1 MTDIELIDQIIHNAT
16 QPLYDKIM
24 EHEKTIL
31 SLSRIATEYSKSYP
45 KDYQII
51 SEFLNNKRSSLLTR
65 PFFILLDHY

>member
-1 MTDIELIDQIIHNAT
+1 MKDAELIEQIIYNAT

-31 SLSRIATEYSKSYP
+31 SLSRIATEYSESYP

-51 SEFLNNKRSSLLTR
+51 SEFLNNRKS
-65 PFFILLDHY
+65 

>member
-1 MTDIELIDQIIHNAT
+1 MTDIELIDQIIHNAA

-31 SLSRIATEYSKSYP
+31 SLSRIATEYSESYP

-51 SEFLNNKRSSLLTR
+51 SEFLNNRKS
-65 PFFILLDHY
+65 

>member
-31 SLSRIATEYSKSYP
+31 AISRIATEDSESYP

-51 SEFLNNKRSSLLTR
+51 SEFLNNKKASQ
-65 PFFILLDHY
+65 

>member
-1 MTDIELIDQIIHNAT
+1 MKDAELIEQIIYNAT

-31 SLSRIATEYSKSYP
+31 SLSRIATEYSESYP

-51 SEFLNNKRSSLLTR
+51 SEFLNNIKS
-65 PFFILLDHY
+65 

>member
-31 SLSRIATEYSKSYP
+31 SISRIATENSESYP
-45 KDYQII
+45 KDYKII
-51 SEFLNNKRSSLLTR
+51 SDFLNNRKS
-65 PFFILLDHY
+65 

>member
-1 MTDIELIDQIIHNAT
+1 MTDIELIDQIIHNST

-31 SLSRIATEYSKSYP
+31 SLSRIATEYSESYP

-51 SEFLNNKRSSLLTR
+51 SEFLNNRKS
-65 PFFILLDHY
+65 

>member
-1 MTDIELIDQIIHNAT
+1 MTDIELIDQMIHNATQAT

-51 SEFLNNKRSSLLTR
+51 SEFLNNRKS
-65 PFFILLDHY
+65 